1 MLRNRTALL
10 VLAVL
15 LLGVAAPLTAQTRKL
30 TLDSYFD
37 LENVSNPQISPD
49 GKQIVYV
56 RGWID
61 KLNDQQKSAI
71 WIMNADGSRNR
82 FLVEG
87 SSPLWSPDGTRIAYL
102 AEGQPKGSQLWVR
115 WMDAEGAQ
123 MQITRVDR
131 APGGIA
137 WAPDSQS
144 IGFTMLVPKKDSW
157 NIKMPARPDGAKWTE
172 NPRIIERMN
181 YRRDRIGFIEEGTRH
196 VFVVTASGGTQRQ
209 LSSGDFEHGTAISWT
224 PDGREILFSG
234 LRSDDWE

>member
-61 KLNDQQKSAI
+61 KLNDRQKSAI

-87 SSPLWSPDGTRIAYL
+87 SSPIWSPDGTRIAYL

-131 APGGIA
+131 APGRHDLGGI
-137 WAPDSQS
+137 
-144 IGFTMLVPKKDSW
+144 
-157 NIKMPARPDGAKWTE
+157 GA
-172 NPRIIERMN
+172 
-181 YRRDRIGFIEEGTRH
+181 
-196 VFVVTASGGTQRQ
+196 
-209 LSSGDFEHGTAISWT
+209 L
-224 PDGREILFSG
+224 
-234 LRSDDWE
+234 